1 MINHEEKERRKECL
15 RKWYFR
21 QRTPRDRSAARNL
34 IVQKMGI
41 NHYRFY
47 CMLEGRSYIND
58 YRMRKINEVIN
69 TGTIN
74 RAAEGV
80 LVMDGLE
87 INIFENYELSGIE
100 TSHLG

>member
-47 CMLEGRSYIND
+47 LMLEGRSYIND
-58 YRMRKINEVIN
+58 YRVKAINEVIN
-69 TGTIN
+69 KSSIS

-80 LVMDGLE
+80 CVMDGLE
-87 INIFENYELSGIE
+87 INIFENYG
-100 TSHLG
+100 